1 MLIQCSSC
9 NSKYLVNSADLKPDG
24 RTVQCVNCDNKWYQE
39 SIIEKKENFF
49 SSVPS
54 SKTHSSLQP
63 EIDTPVINLPST
75 YVSEQKP
82 SLINSIFVVVI
93 LFLGVA
99 GIWLFKNYGTNLF
112 VFIVFYVQ
120 EFFFNLKLIT
130 SDLAKI
136 IHQIIN

>member
-24 RTVQCVNCDNKWYQE
+24 RTVQCANCNNTWYQE
-39 SIIEKKENFF
+39 TIIEEKENFF

-54 SKTHSSLQP
+54 SKTNSSLQP
-63 EIDTPVINLPST
+63 EKDTTIINLPST
-75 YVSEQKP
+75 YVNEKKP
-82 SLINSIFVVVI
+82 SFINSIFVVAM
-93 LFLGVA
+93 LFLGVVCF
-99 GIWLFKNYGTNLF
+99 WLFKNYGTNLF
-112 VFIVFYVQ
+112 VFVVFYVQ